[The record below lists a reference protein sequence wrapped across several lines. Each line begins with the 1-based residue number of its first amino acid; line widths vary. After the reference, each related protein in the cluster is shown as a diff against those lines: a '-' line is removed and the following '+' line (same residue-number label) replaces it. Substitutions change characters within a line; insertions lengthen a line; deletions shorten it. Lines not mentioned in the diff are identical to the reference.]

1 MDDKALRQRIIDE
14 LEWEPPVDS
23 ASIGVAVNNGVVT
36 LTGHVPSYAQLV
48 AAEAAVKRVKG
59 VQAIAQEIEVRFTGA
74 SPHSD
79 EDIASRAA
87 LLLKWNAELPAD
99 AIQVKVAKGWITL
112 SGEVEWQY
120 QRQAAEENVRSLVGV
135 TGVSNLIS
143 VAPRAL
149 TADVAHGIE
158 AALRRDA
165 HLQAEQIKVVAKGGV
180 VTLEGRVR
188 SWRERD
194 AIERAAW
201 AAPGVE
207 SVDNHL
213 VIG

>member
-14 LEWEPPVDS
+14 LDWEPPVD
-23 ASIGVAVNNGVVT
+23 AAGIGVAVNNGVVT

-87 LLLKWNAELPAD
+87 LLLKWNAELPTD

-120 QRQAAEENVRSLVGV
+120 QRQAAEDNVRSLVGV

-143 VAPRAL
+143 VRRGRSPRTSPTGSRRRCAATPTCRPSRSRSSPRA
-149 TADVAHGIE
+149 A
-158 AALRRDA
+158 
-165 HLQAEQIKVVAKGGV
+165 Q
-180 VTLEGRVR
+180 
-188 SWRERD
+188 
-194 AIERAAW
+194 
-201 AAPGVE
+201 
-207 SVDNHL
+207 
-213 VIG
+213 

>member
-1 MDDKALRQRIIDE
+1 
-14 LEWEPPVDS
+14 
-23 ASIGVAVNNGVVT
+23 
-36 LTGHVPSYAQLV
+36 
-48 AAEAAVKRVKG
+48 
-59 VQAIAQEIEVRFTGA
+59 
-74 SPHSD
+74 
-79 EDIASRAA
+79 
-87 LLLKWNAELPAD
+87 LLKWNAELPAE
-99 AIQVKVAKGWITL
+99 AIQVKVAKGWISL

-120 QRQAAEENVRSLVGV
+120 QRQAAEDNVRSLVGV

-143 VAPRAL
+143 VAPRAV
-149 TADVAHGIE
+149 TADVTHGIE

-165 HLQAEQIKVVAKGGV
+165 HLQAEQIKVVAKAGA